1 MYHVFDAI
9 HSTQDLKVLSKGEL
23 AELAAEIR
31 SLMLTRLS
39 ATGGHVGSNLG
50 MIEATIAL
58 HYVFNSPQDKI
69 VFDVSHQCY
78 THKLLTG
85 RNIGGFTNP
94 AESEHDLFSVGHA
107 STAVSLACGLAK
119 ARDLKKEHYNIIA
132 VVGDG
137 ALSGGEAF
145 EGLNC
150 AATLG
155 SNLIILVNDND
166 WSIAENH
173 GGLYKNLRLL
183 RETDGAA
190 PCNYFRAMGLDY
202 CFVRDGHDTGSL
214 VDMFTGVR
222 DTEHPTIVHI
232 CTEKGRGYPPA
243 RNDREN
249 WHQPGRFDLNTGV
262 RQTEDETETY
272 ETLTRDFLAAKM
284 RKDPTV
290 AAITAGTPKILGFD
304 ETLRR
309 EFPKQFIDV
318 GIAEE
323 HAVSLAAGIAK
334 GGGKPVFGVSSTFL
348 QRTYDQLSHDLGL
361 NRLPAVILVFFAGI
375 AQGSQ
380 THMGIFDI
388 SMTAS
393 IPNILCL
400 APTCREEYLSMLEWG
415 LEQRERPVIIRVPG
429 IQTVS
434 RDVALPSAYGQLTDY
449 EVVEHGITVAILA
462 LGKFFGLGAGVQK
475 RLAAEHGIQ
484 ATLINPRCYSALDEK
499 TLRTLPTYGHRLIV
513 TLEDGVLD
521 GGFGEKVA
529 RFYSGTDIK
538 TLCYG
543 AEKEFVD
550 NIPTAELYERYRLTE
565 QQIMADILNELQ

>member
-119 ARDLKKEHYNIIA
+119 ARDLKEEHYNVIA

-214 VDMFTGVR
+214 VDMFTGIR

-272 ETLTRDFLAAKM
+272 ETLTRDFMAAKM

-449 EVVEHGITVAILA
+449 EVVEHGTIVAILA

-529 RFYSGTDIK
+529 RFYSGTNIK

-543 AEKEFVD
+543 AKKEFVD

>member
-119 ARDLKKEHYNIIA
+119 ARDLKEDHYNVIA

-214 VDMFTGVR
+214 VDMFTGIR
-222 DTEHPTIVHI
+222 DTEHPTVVHI

-449 EVVEHGITVAILA
+449 EVVEHGTTVAILA

>member
-119 ARDLKKEHYNIIA
+119 ARDLKEEHYNVIA
-132 VVGDG
+132 
-137 ALSGGEAF
+137 
-145 EGLNC
+145 
-150 AATLG
+150 AAG
-155 SNLIILVNDND
+155 
-166 WSIAENH
+166 
-173 GGLYKNLRLL
+173 
-183 RETDGAA
+183 DGAA

-202 CFVRDGHDTGSL
+202 CFVRDGHDTGAL
-214 VDMFTGVR
+214 VDMFTGIR
-222 DTEHPTIVHI
+222 DTEHPTVVHI

-284 RKDPTV
+284 RKNLTIT
-290 AAITAGTPKILGFD
+290 AITAGTPKAFGFD
-304 ETLRR
+304 KTLRQ
-309 EFPKQFIDV
+309 EFPEQFIDV

-449 EVVEHGITVAILA
+449 EVVEHGTTVAILA

>member
-119 ARDLKKEHYNIIA
+119 ARDLKEEHYNVIA

-214 VDMFTGVR
+214 VDMFTGIR
-222 DTEHPTIVHI
+222 DTEHPTVVHI

-449 EVVEHGITVAILA
+449 EVVEHGTTVAILA

-529 RFYSGTDIK
+529 RFYSGTNIK

-543 AEKEFVD
+543 AKKEFVD

>member
-1 MYHVFDAI
+1 MCQILDTI
-9 HSTQDLKVLSKGEL
+9 HSPQDLKVLSKAEL
-23 AELAAEIR
+23 SKLAAEIR
-31 SLMLTRLS
+31 SQMIYRLS
-39 ATGGHVGSNLG
+39 ITGGHVGSNLG

-119 ARDLKKEHYNIIA
+119 ARDLKEEHYNVIA

-214 VDMFTGVR
+214 VDMFTGIR
-222 DTEHPTIVHI
+222 DTEHPTVVHI

-429 IQTVS
+429 IHTVS

-449 EVVEHGITVAILA
+449 EVVEHGTTVAILA

-529 RFYSGTDIK
+529 RFYSGTNIK

-543 AEKEFVD
+543 AKKEFVD

>member
-58 HYVFNSPQDKI
+58 HYVFHSPQDKI

-119 ARDLKKEHYNIIA
+119 ARDLKEDHYNVIA

-173 GGLYKNLRLL
+173 GGLYENLRLL

-202 CFVRDGHDTGSL
+202 CFVRDGHDTGAL
-214 VDMFTGVR
+214 VDMFTGIR
-222 DTEHPTIVHI
+222 DTEHPTVVHI

-272 ETLTRDFLAAKM
+272 ETLTRDFLTAKM

-449 EVVEHGITVAILA
+449 EVVEHGTTVAILA

-529 RFYSGTDIK
+529 RFYSGTNIK

-543 AEKEFVD
+543 AKKEFVD